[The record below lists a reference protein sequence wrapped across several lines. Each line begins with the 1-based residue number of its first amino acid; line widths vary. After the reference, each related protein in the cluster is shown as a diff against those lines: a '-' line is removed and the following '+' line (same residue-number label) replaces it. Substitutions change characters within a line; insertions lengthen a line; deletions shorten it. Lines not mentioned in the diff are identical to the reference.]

1 MFGFVNLDFTRMDSL
16 VQTKASTTNVSFQ
29 MKFLTTY
36 CIKNIKVAQEMQ
48 NFKIDTFI
56 PTRQKQN
63 FQI

>member
-1 MFGFVNLDFTRMDSL
+1 MFGFVSLDLTRMDSL

-29 MKFLTTY
+29 MRFLTTY
-36 CIKNIKVAQEMQ
+36 CIKNIKVAPEMQ
-48 NFKIDTFI
+48 KFKIDTFI